1 MKKNYSILIFLLCLA
16 TQFYAQTSLPA
27 SICDYTLTLAGSP
40 YVADSSITVESGCTL
55 TIEPGVEIRMANSTF
70 MIIKGRVDFLGTAT
84 QHIRIHAANTS
95 WGIIYLDNTS
105 EKSTFNHVTIEDAT
119 IGPHGNTHADSAFQ
133 VAAIS
138 GNNSL
143 VEINHCIFKNNLL
156 SLYFFN
162 CKNTLIQ
169 NSRFD
174 ASNIGEKI
182 HIEMSDSVKI
192 DNNTFYFTAGLGDV
206 IDMDGTRMST
216 ISNNTVFGGDSDG
229 FDIGNSDSTGCD
241 GIFIHGNYIYGMGDK
256 GISPGERCTNI
267 NADHN
272 VIVGCDIG
280 ISAKAG
286 AQVVADHNTIYGNRL
301 GVRACECL
309 PGWGPGNL
317 TVTNSIIAAS
327 VDSTWVVDPA
337 STLTISYCLSDIDLI
352 PGTGNIQGNPM
363 FVSPAMDSTGNFH
376 LSAGSAAINE
386 GDPAFAQDPDG
397 SRSDI
402 GAFYF
407 DPFAGIFSSTAPNG
421 ISIYPNPTDNSFTV
435 SFDSQISIDN
445 YSICICD
452 VLGREISRSNL
463 SDKKSKFDTSSLS
476 PGIYS
481 VEILS
486 GDKIKISEKIVVQ

>member
-1 MKKNYSILIFLLCLA
+1 MKKTYSIIIFVLCFA
-16 TQFYAQTSLPA
+16 TRLFAQTSLPS

-40 YVADSSITVESGCTL
+40 YVADSSITVANGCTM
-55 TIEPGVEIRMANSTF
+55 TVDPGVEIRMANSSF
-70 MIIKGRVDFLGTAT
+70 MIIRGKVDFLGTAS
-84 QHIRIHAANTS
+84 QPIRIHAASMN
-95 WGIIYLDNTS
+95 WGIIYLDNTT
-105 EKSTFNHVTIEDAT
+105 EKSTFNYVTIEDAT

-143 VEINHCIFKNNLL
+143 AEINHCVFKNNLL
-156 SLYFFN
+156 CLYFFN
-162 CKNTLIQ
+162 CKNTVIQ

-182 HIEMSDSVKI
+182 HIEMSELVNI
-192 DNNTFYFTAGLGDV
+192 DNCTFYFTAGTGDV
-206 IDMDGTRMST
+206 IDMDGTKTST
-216 ISNNTVFGGDSDG
+216 ISNNHVFGGDSDG

-241 GIFIHGNYIYGMGDK
+241 GIFIHGNFIYGMGDK
-256 GISPGERCTNI
+256 GISPGERCVNI

-286 AQVVADHNTIYGNRL
+286 AQVVADHNTFYGNRL
-301 GVRACECL
+301 GVRACDCL
-309 PGWGPGNL
+309 AGWGPGTL

-327 VDSTWVVDPA
+327 IDSTWVVDPA

-352 PGTGNIQGNPM
+352 PGIGNIQGNPM
-363 FVSPAMDSTGNFH
+363 FVFPAMDSTGNFH
-376 LSAGSAAINE
+376 LKINSAAINE
-386 GDPAFAQDPDG
+386 GDPAFAHDPDG
-397 SRSDI
+397 TRSDI

-407 DPFAGIFSSTAPNG
+407 DPSAGILPTDDSHF
-421 ISIYPNPTDNSFTV
+421 ISIFPNPAGNSISV
-435 SFDSQISIDN
+435 SIETLTGTDN
-445 YSICICD
+445 YSVSVCD
-452 VLGREISRSNL
+452 ILGREISRSEL
-463 SDKKSKFDTSSLS
+463 TDKKSNFDISSLS

-486 GDKIKISEKIVVQ
+486 GDKIKHTEKIVIK